1 MTSHIVIVENRQ
13 DWNEAFP
20 EVELVLASDYLGNK
34 DYLKLKQPHIIN
46 LCRSYR
52 YLSTGY
58 YCSLLAEARQHK
70 MLPSVRTITD
80 LSRKAI
86 YSLDAEGLDK
96 LVNRY
101 LKKHADQL
109 AGDTLEMYILFGRT
123 ESLDFQPLARQ
134 IFEIFACPLLKVEFR
149 FQQNWHINR
158 IRPFGL
164 NALPK
169 AQQDFFSEA
178 FNNYLSYRWRKP
190 RPKNRYR
197 YDLAILYNPA
207 EALPPSN
214 KAALQKFIRAGR
226 KLAVNVELIE
236 KKDYPRL
243 AEYDA
248 LFIRETTNID
258 HYTYQF
264 ARKAEAEGM
273 VVMDDPHSIVMCT
286 NKVYLSELLAE
297 HNIPRPR
304 SVILRKGDNHHPVGI
319 DYPVVLKIPDGS
331 FSRGV
336 FKAENAGQF
345 RSITEK
351 LFRESDLILAQEYLY
366 TEFDWRIGVLNRQP
380 IFACQY
386 YMSKAHWQIVKH
398 GSKGGFTEGGYKS
411 WPLDQVVPEVIDTAV
426 KAANLIGDG
435 FYGVDI
441 KQNEDG
447 LYVIEVNDNPNLET
461 GVEDAAEGEALY
473 LTILG
478 EFVRRLDRR
487 KVPHDPTRGSAGA

>member
-13 DWNEAFP
+13 DWGEEFADA
-20 EVELVLASDYLGNK
+20 EIVLASDYLENK
-34 DYLKLKQPHIIN
+34 SYLKLKAPHVIN

-52 YLSTGY
+52 YLSIGY
-58 YCSLLAEARQHK
+58 YCSLLAEARGHK

-86 YSLDAEGLDK
+86 YSLDVENLDK
-96 LVNRY
+96 QVNRY
-101 LKKHADQL
+101 LKKQSLQD
-109 AGDTLEMYILFGRT
+109 GDAPVLYILFGRT
-123 ESLDFQPLARQ
+123 ESVDLQPLARQ
-134 IFEIFACPLLKVEFR
+134 IFEAFACPLLKVEFR
-149 FQQNWHINR
+149 YQQGWHISR
-158 IRPFGL
+158 IQPVGI
-164 NALPK
+164 NALP
-169 AQQDFFSEA
+169 ATQRNFFNEA
-178 FNNYLSYRWRKP
+178 FNSYLSYKWRKP
-190 RPKNRYR
+190 RPRSHSR
-197 YDLAILYNPA
+197 YDLAILYNPE

-214 KAALQKFIRAGR
+214 KAALQKFIRAGK
-226 KLAVNVELIE
+226 KLDVNVELIGR
-236 KKDYPRL
+236 KDYPRL

-264 ARKAEAEGM
+264 ARKAESEGM

-297 HNIPRPR
+297 HGIPRPTT
-304 SVILRKGDNHHPVGI
+304 VILRKGANSSKPAEI

-336 FKAENAGQF
+336 FKAENAEQYT
-345 RSITEK
+345 RITRE

-366 TEFDWRIGVLNRQP
+366 TEFDWRIGVLNRQA

-386 YMSKAHWQIVKH
+386 YMSKSHWQIVKH
-398 GSKGGFTEGGYKS
+398 GSRGGFTEGGYRS
-411 WPLDQVVPEVIDTAV
+411 WQLDEVPPGVIDTAL

-441 KQNEDG
+441 KQNGDN

-461 GVEDAAEGEALY
+461 GVEDAAEGEGLY
-473 LTILG
+473 QVILG
-478 EFVRRLDRR
+478 DFVRRLDSR
-487 KVPHDPTRGSAGA
+487 KARESG

>member
-13 DWNEAFP
+13 DWSEEFH
-20 EVELVLASDYLGNK
+20 EVDLVLAGDYLGNK
-34 DYLKLKQPHIIN
+34 DFLKLKQPHVIN

-58 YCSLLAEARQHK
+58 YCSLLAEARGHK

-96 LVNRY
+96 LVDRY
-101 LKKHADQL
+101 LKKHADCSGSQ
-109 AGDTLEMYILFGRT
+109 TLDMYILFGRT
-123 ESLDFQPLARQ
+123 ESQDFQPLARQ

-149 FQQNWHINR
+149 YQQSWHISR
-158 IRPFGL
+158 IRPFAL
-164 NALPK
+164 NTLPVEK
-169 AQQDFFSEA
+169 KSFFNEA
-178 FNNYLSYRWRKP
+178 FNSYLSYRWRKP

-197 YDLAILYNPA
+197 YDLAILHNPL
-207 EALPPSN
+207 EVLPPSN
-214 KAALQKFIRAGR
+214 KAALQKFVRAGR
-226 KLAVNVELIE
+226 KLDINVELIE
-236 KKDYPRL
+236 KKDYSRL

-264 ARKAEAEGM
+264 SRKAEAEDM

-297 HNIPRPR
+297 NNVPRPR
-304 SVILRKGDNHHPVGI
+304 SVILRKGDNQARQNVIG
-319 DYPVVLKIPDGS
+319 YPVVLKIPDGS

-336 FKAENAGQF
+336 FKAENADQY

-386 YMSKAHWQIVKH
+386 YMSRSHWQIVKH

-411 WPLDQVVPEVIDTAV
+411 WQIEAVPPGVIDTALQ
-426 KAANLIGDG
+426 AANLIGDG

-441 KQNEDG
+441 KQNDEG

-461 GVEDAAEGEALY
+461 GVEDAAEGDALY
-473 LTILG
+473 LRILG
-478 EFVRRLDRR
+478 EFVRRLDIR
-487 KVPHDPTRGSAGA
+487 KARLAG